1 MASTYHTVTL
11 AILIVSIILILL
23 FIVTVLTQSKS
34 SSFLVWNIKE
44 PPNCFS
50 SFTLSHWD
58 LSSIPFQ
65 SHDYNLSL
73 SPPCLKPPVA
83 PHQLQNKIAHFK
95 VTLNITRTWYFHLIF
110 AHFPHL
116 PQPSLCY
123 LTTSSHA
130 ICWSFPHSSLHSV
143 GFCLSLSSQLR
154 WQLLSEALPN
164 QVVAKYFSYQFP
176 FHLGIPLSE
185 LSPTRPWVSPRG
197 QSPRILISAQMQY
210 QSVQG

>member
-1 MASTYHTVTL
+1 MASMYHIVTL

-23 FIVTVLTQSKS
+23 FIVTALTQFES
-34 SSFLVWNIKE
+34 SSCLVWNIKE

-50 SFTLSHWD
+50 SFTLSPSD

-65 SHDYNLSL
+65 SDDYNLSL

-95 VTLNITRTWYFHLIF
+95 VTLNIICTWHFHLI
-110 AHFPHL
+110 HFPHL

-123 LTTSSHA
+123 LITSSHA

-143 GFCLSLSSQLR
+143 GFCLSFSSQLR

-164 QVVAKYFSYQFP
+164 QVVAKYSSYQFP
-176 FHLGIPLSE
+176 FHLGIPLSK
-185 LSPTRPWVSPRG
+185 LSPTRTWVSPRE
-197 QSPRILISAQMQY
+197 QSPWVLMSAQIQY